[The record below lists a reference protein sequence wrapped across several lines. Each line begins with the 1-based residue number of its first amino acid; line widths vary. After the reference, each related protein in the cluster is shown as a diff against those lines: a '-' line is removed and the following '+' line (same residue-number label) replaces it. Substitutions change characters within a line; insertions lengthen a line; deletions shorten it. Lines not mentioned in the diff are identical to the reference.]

1 MNRYNRTNG
10 MSKRVGP
17 AYAWLSALTIFFS
30 LYLPPAFAQGKWM
43 DLAPFPEPH
52 EEVIAQA
59 ANGKMYVFAGLVS
72 APVWQPVGMVYEYDP
87 ATNKW
92 TKKKPMAL
100 PAHHLTLTEYNGKIY
115 VFGGFTAGKVGKL
128 AAWTPISN
136 AFEYDPVNDSWRD
149 LAAMPTKRG
158 AGVAVTVGDKMY
170 VIGGAT
176 VAPGATN
183 PAIHPTTAQRVV
195 GTVEEYDPKTNQWRA
210 RATMPTPRNH
220 TAAGVV
226 NGKIYVIGGRIGA
239 AFIAASSNLNNVE
252 AYDPATDTWS
262 GPLAKMPTARSGL
275 CVGVHDGRVYVAG
288 GEWQNAVEQ
297 TAYRAFEAYD
307 PATNSWSVMPPMVLA
322 RHGVAGGVIANRFY
336 AISGDVQSSGTGIE
350 VSTAAVAAFE
360 FAK

>member
-1 MNRYNRTNG
+1 
-10 MSKRVGP
+10 
-17 AYAWLSALTIFFS
+17 
-30 LYLPPAFAQGKWM
+30 M
-43 DLAPFPEPH
+43 DLMPFPEPH
-52 EEVIAQA
+52 EEVIGQA

-87 ATNKW
+87 PANKW
-92 TKKKPMAL
+92 TKKKVMPL
-100 PAHHLTLTEYNGKIY
+100 PAHHLSLTEYNGKVY
-115 VFGGFTAGKVGKL
+115 VFGGFIAGRVGNLTAW
-128 AAWTPISN
+128 APINN
-136 AFEYDPVNDSWRD
+136 AFEYDPANDSWKE
-149 LAAMPTKRG
+149 LAPMPTKRG
-158 AGVAVTVGDKMY
+158 AGVAATVGDKMY

-183 PAIHPTTAQRVV
+183 PAIHPTTAQRVL

-210 RATMPTPRNH
+210 RASMPTPRNH

-275 CVGVHDGRVYVAG
+275 CVGVYDGRVYVAG

-307 PATNSWSVMPPMVLA
+307 PA
-322 RHGVAGGVIANRFY
+322 
-336 AISGDVQSSGTGIE
+336 DQ
-350 VSTAAVAAFE
+350 
-360 FAK
+360 